1 MMNLIETVRISLRA
15 LKANKTRSAL
25 TMLGIVIGV
34 MAVIIMF
41 AVGNGANR
49 EIAERFASLG
59 TNILMVRPGTERGPG
74 SATRG
79 TINTLVIDD
88 AYAIAEQNSAVAY
101 AAPVSRGNAQVVYG
115 NANYPARITGTTPDY
130 FAVQDWELVSGR
142 VFTDQDV
149 RGATKVCVVGQTIVR
164 ELFGGQDPEG
174 KVIRV
179 KKVPMM
185 VIGVLEELGESS
197 RGDDQDNIIIIP
209 VSTALRRIFSAP
221 RPDSVAMISV
231 KAVSENHLEIA
242 QKQIEDLLALRH
254 RIRPGEENDFTVRNL
269 TQFIESAKSATN
281 VMTLLLI
288 AVAGVSLLVGG
299 IGIMNIMLVSVTERT
314 REIGIRMAIGAK
326 RKDIQLQFL
335 VEALILSLLG
345 GITGILLGIGGS
357 WFISSGFGWTV
368 LVSLDSIVLS
378 FGFSA
383 FVGVF
388 FGYYPAW
395 KASLLNPIE
404 ALRHE

>member
-1 MMNLIETVRISLRA
+1 MMNVLETVRISIRA

-41 AVGNGANR
+41 AVGNGANI

-59 TNILMVRPGTERGPG
+59 TNILMVRPGTGRGPG
-74 SATRG
+74 SVTRG
-79 TINTLVIDD
+79 TINTLVIGD
-88 AYAIAEQNSAVAY
+88 AYAIAEHGSAVAC
-101 AAPVSRGNAQVVYG
+101 AAPVSYGNAQIVYG
-115 NANYPARITGTTPDY
+115 NANYPARVTGTTPDY
-130 FAVQDWELVSGR
+130 FAVQDWELASGR

-149 RGATKVCVVGQTIVR
+149 RGATKVCVVGQTILR
-164 ELFGGQDPEG
+164 ERFGGQDPEG

-179 KKVPMM
+179 KKVSMM
-185 VIGVLEELGESS
+185 IIVVLEELGESS
-197 RGDDQDNIIIIP
+197 RGDDQDNVIIVP
-209 VSTALRRIFSAP
+209 VSTALRRIFSSP

-242 QKQIEDLLALRH
+242 QQQIENLLTVRH

-281 VMTLLLI
+281 VMTMLLI

-335 VEALILSLLG
+335 VEALILSMLG
-345 GITGILLGIGGS
+345 GITGIVLGIGGS
-357 WFISSGFGWTV
+357 WVISSGFGWTV
-368 LVSLDSIVLS
+368 LVSPDSIILS

-383 FVGVF
+383 FVGIF

-395 KASLLNPIE
+395 KASLLSPIE

>member
-1 MMNLIETVRISLRA
+1 MMNVLETVRISIRA

-41 AVGNGANR
+41 AVGKGANM

-59 TNILMVRPGTERGPG
+59 TNILMVRPGTGSGPG